1 MPRARSVGL
10 RRKLVGAIAAYAI
23 ALEAVLSGLGLAA
36 LAASPSVAVPICSEH
51 AAVPGDRP
59 ALPAGD
65 PWLCP
70 CAAACAIGHG
80 TPPGAPV
87 TVAVALGGALPASLA
102 KCDSFAAA
110 RPLSRGPQIPRAPPA
125 G

>member
-65 PWLCP
+65 PSLSP
-70 CAAACAIGHG
+70 CA
-80 TPPGAPV
+80 PPGARV
-87 TVAVALGGALPASLA
+87 TVAVALGGPRPASLA